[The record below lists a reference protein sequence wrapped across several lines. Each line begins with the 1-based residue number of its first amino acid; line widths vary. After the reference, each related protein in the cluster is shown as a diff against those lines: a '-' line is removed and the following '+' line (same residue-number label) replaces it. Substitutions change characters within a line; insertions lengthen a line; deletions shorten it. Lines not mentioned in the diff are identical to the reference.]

1 MKQNSTTELPTVAAN
16 APIILNRAELC
27 AQLPAGIIGVEVA
40 QAWRDFSSKI
50 EASQPQ
56 PALN

>member
-16 APIILNRAELC
+16 APVILNRAELC
-27 AQLPAGIIGVEVA
+27 AQLPEGIAGVEA
-40 QAWRDFSSKI
+40 SQAWRDFSSQI
-50 EASQPQ
+50 EAAQPT